1 MVETRETTFS
11 TFRDNK
17 ESIIAVIEPLLEKF
31 FLNEK
36 NSNDEDVFNEIKITS
51 VRKLGIRV
59 SNLSK
64 ISKRKFSYQK
74 TLFDYL

>member
-11 TFRDNK
+11 TFHNNK
-17 ESIIAVIEPLLEKF
+17 ESITAVIEPLLEKF

-36 NSNDEDVFNEIKITS
+36 NSNDEDIFNEIKITS
-51 VRKLGIRV
+51 IRKLGIRV

-64 ISKRKFSYQK
+64 IGKRKFSYQK